1 MGAAAWK
8 GTMHIDYADGT
19 SDDIAVSASDVA
31 NAFVTFDNSGLTFL
45 TMRTHGQISD
55 ITIVT
60 GGTDCNKLS
69 LWVNNADKNRVLLQ
83 PTLLTTVT
91 TRPKMAPIKI
101 SSGRVVQFKQLAV

>member
-1 MGAAAWK
+1 MAAAAWK
-8 GTMHIDYADGT
+8 GTIHIDYVDG
-19 SDDIAVSASDVA
+19 SGDDIAISASDVA
-31 NAFVTFDNSGLTFL
+31 NSFVTFDNSQLTFL
-45 TMRTHGQISD
+45 TMRNAGQISD

-69 LWVNNADKNRVLLQ
+69 LWINNADKNRVLLQ

-101 SSGRVVQFKQLAV
+101 SAMRTVQFKQLAV

>member
-1 MGAAAWK
+1 MAAAPWK
-8 GTMHIDYADGT
+8 GTIHIDYVDGS

-31 NAFVTFDNSGLTFL
+31 NAFMTYDNSGLTFFN
-45 TMRTHGQISD
+45 MRTAGAITD

-83 PTLLTTVT
+83 PSLLTTVT
-91 TRPKMAPIKI
+91 TRPKMSPIKI
-101 SSGRVVQFKQLAV
+101 NAGRVVQFKQLAV